1 MNAYTMIIHSVV
13 FTPKHAPGSHE
24 EKNLLD
30 AAISLKAIE
39 SVRNF
44 KAYRQVSK
52 KNSFRFGLSME
63 FETDAGYQAY
73 NEDPRHVEFV
83 QNRWIPEVEDFMEID
98 YVDYE

>member
-1 MNAYTMIIHSVV
+1 MIIHTVV
-13 FTPKHAPGSHE
+13 FTPKHEPGSAAE
-24 EKNLLD
+24 RDFLA

-44 KAYRQVSK
+44 RAYRQVSR
-52 KNSFRFGLSME
+52 KNNYRFGLSME
-63 FETDAGYQAY
+63 FETEAGYQAY

-83 QNRWIPEVEDFMEID
+83 QTRWIPEVEDFMEID

>member
-1 MNAYTMIIHSVV
+1 MIIHTVV
-13 FTPKHAPGSHE
+13 FTPKHQPGSPE
-24 EKNLLD
+24 EKNFLE

-44 KAYRQVSK
+44 RAFRQVSK

-63 FETDAGYQAY
+63 FETQAGYTAY

-83 QNRWIPEVEDFMEID
+83 QNRWIPEVEDFLEID

>member
-1 MNAYTMIIHSVV
+1 MIIHSVV
-13 FTPKHAPGSHE
+13 FTPKHKPGSIE
-24 EKNLLD
+24 EKDFLD

-44 KAYRQVSK
+44 RAYRQVSR
-52 KNSFRFGLSME
+52 KNNYRFGLSME
-63 FETDAGYQAY
+63 FETESGYQAY